1 MSSKIISLYGMG
13 LSLRDI
19 SSHIEEM
26 YDVEISHNTLS
37 EIIERI
43 VPKGE
48 GVAKPPPGINV
59 YHCVA

>member
-13 LSLRDI
+13 LSPRNI
-19 SSHIEEM
+19 FSHIEEM

-43 VPKGE
+43 SSQGQ
-48 GVAKPPPGINV
+48 GVAKPSSGIDV
-59 YHCVA
+59 HDCMA